1 MADPGSLVKVA
12 NNSRG
17 LCTTRSKAGRLGST
31 SGVEG
36 EGAGRGGK
44 VKDIP
49 LNKFIWMRKTL
60 MMIIVMFQRSHYLRR
75 GRDSLDEEGGRLGPR
90 DSAGLEKVILIIL
103 K

>member
-1 MADPGSLVKVA
+1 M
-12 NNSRG
+12 
-17 LCTTRSKAGRLGST
+17 
-31 SGVEG
+31 EG

-49 LNKFIWMRKTL
+49 LKKFIWMRKTL

>member
-36 EGAGRGGK
+36 EGAGGGDENIMEMLLK
-44 VKDIP
+44 KTIGT
-49 LNKFIWMRKTL
+49 RKTL
-60 MMIIVMFQRSHYLRR
+60 MMVIVMF
-75 GRDSLDEEGGRLGPR
+75 
-90 DSAGLEKVILIIL
+90 
-103 K
+103 